1 MPLLFLVGLLVSL
14 TTIFFI
20 YQRKSYPQIA
30 PLKSLTG
37 PESQYEFVSSTE
49 LRQVLE
55 HPETMQKVGES
66 FLENKVKSIYLVHG
80 TFVGED
86 PFHVA
91 SIIERS
97 FPKLRPELVES
108 IRKKIKKGQDLLA
121 KDIGNFVPEH
131 IEYLSKFIS
140 SNVYNFSW
148 SSGNHHYARVEGCI
162 RLIEDLTQ
170 KHGKGDRVLLIGHS
184 HAGQIFAV
192 LTQLLFNPEFRD
204 YVQLLFPATKLLE
217 NLAVIQNMKLDI
229 VTLGTPARYPWF
241 LSDNMQLLHIINHR
255 GTDLFGG
262 GYRDSIFTGKGDYIQ
277 QWGVS
282 GSDMNPAQVEIKQ
295 INKKLERF
303 LGAGSNLNILR
314 RKIALKRRLHT
325 DGMHLLVDYDDAGKL
340 PNFVLTIFGH
350 GSYTRLKFLPFLLN
364 SICKKIYH

>member
-1 MPLLFLVGLLVSL
+1 MPLLILVGLLVSL

-20 YQRKSYPQIA
+20 YQRKGHPKIA

-37 PESQYEFVSSTE
+37 PQSLYEFVSSSQM
-49 LRQVLE
+49 RQVLE
-55 HPETMQKVGES
+55 HPETMQRVAKS
-66 FLENKVKSIYLVHG
+66 FNDYQVKSVYLVHG

-97 FPKLRPELVES
+97 FPKLRPELVEG

-131 IEYLSKFIS
+131 IAYLARFITS
-140 SNVYNFSW
+140 DVYNFSW
-148 SSGNHHYARVEGCI
+148 SSGNHHYARVEACI
-162 RLIEDLTQ
+162 KLMEDLVL
-170 KHGKGDRVLLIGHS
+170 KHTKGDRVLLIGHS
-184 HAGQIFAV
+184 HAGQIFAI
-192 LTQLLFNPEFRD
+192 LTQLLFNAEFRN
-204 YVQLLFPATKLLE
+204 YVQLLFPSTKLQE
-217 NLAVIQNMKLDI
+217 NLGLIQDFKLDM

-241 LSDNMQLLHIINHR
+241 VSDNMQLLHIINHR
-255 GTDLFGG
+255 GIDLFGG
-262 GYRDSIFTGKGDYIQ
+262 GYRDSIFTSKGDYIQ

-282 GSDMNPAQVEIKQ
+282 GSDMNPAQLEIKQ
-295 INKKLERF
+295 INKRLEKF

-325 DGMHLLVDYDDAGKL
+325 DGSHLLVDYDDAGKL

-350 GSYTRLKFLPFLLN
+350 GSYTRLKFLPFLLH
-364 SICKKIYH
+364 SIKEKFYP